1 MTGDYLSIYRV
12 EDAENEPLGKNS
24 YLLFIR
30 GHVSADEEVKIL
42 DLLHELEMERLMAD
56 LDITADEAEHIA
68 DNSVDLTLE
77 GVVSLDTCFTTA
89 EETISNLQEELAKKP
104 TQLRLS
110 R

>member
-30 GHVSADEEVKIL
+30 GHVSADEEVKMH

-77 GVVSLDTCFTTA
+77 SVVSLDTHFQTA
-89 EETISNLQEELAKKP
+89 EKTILDLQEELAKKA

>member
-12 EDAENEPLGKNS
+12 EDERDDS

-30 GHVSADEEVKIL
+30 GHVSADEELKIHH
-42 DLLHELEMERLMAD
+42 LLHELEMERLMAD

-77 GVVSLDTCFTTA
+77 SVVSLDTYFTTA
-89 EETISNLQEELAKKP
+89 EKTISDLQEELAKKA

>member
-12 EDAENEPLGKNS
+12 EDAENDS

-30 GHVSADEEVKIL
+30 GHVSAAEEVKIHH
-42 DLLHELEMERLMAD
+42 LLHELEIERLIAD
-56 LDITADEAEHIA
+56 QDITADEAENIA
-68 DNSVDLTLE
+68 DNSVGLTLE
-77 GVVSLDTCFTTA
+77 SVVSLDTYFTTA
-89 EETISNLQEELAKKP
+89 EKTILDLQEELAKKA